1 VTEGASPAL
10 RIGRVLKPHGVR
22 GGVRV
27 ELLTD
32 FPDRFDAGQQVT
44 VAGRT
49 LTVARSQQLD
59 GSLLITFAEIE
70 DRERAA
76 ELRGAYI
83 TVPLKE
89 ARALP
94 ADHYYHFQLVG
105 LKVVEAGSEDAL
117 GQVEEVLTYPAND
130 VLRITGTRGERLLP
144 MISSVVREVDLRA
157 GKITVEPTGGETRA

>member
-1 VTEGASPAL
+1 MTEGASPAL

-32 FPDRFDAGQQVT
+32 FPDRFDTGQQVT
-44 VAGRT
+44 VAGRR
-49 LTVARSQQLD
+49 LTVSRSQQQE
-59 GSLLITFAEIE
+59 GSLLVTFAEID

-83 TVPLKE
+83 TVPLEE
-89 ARALP
+89 ARTLP
-94 ADHYYHFQLVG
+94 AGRYYHFQLVG
-105 LKVVEAGSEDAL
+105 LKVIEAGSEEAL

-130 VLRITGTRGERLLP
+130 VLRVTGAGGERLLP
-144 MISSVVREVDLRA
+144 MVSSVVRKVDLSA
-157 GKITVEPTGGETRA
+157 GEITVEPIDGGEQQ